1 MQRASLHIKS
11 NKTAAI
17 KLLIAAAFALS
28 CVLVACAPAQP
39 GPDKQFAG
47 YLEGAA
53 TGAGTGAVTGL
64 QVGAGTGP
72 GALLG
77 AGLGAVAGGI
87 RGAVHDVSEDST
99 HETAVATIE
108 ARKIA
113 WAQEVLQDQYK
124 KRLDLHPSR
133 EIYPADIFF
142 NGAGSRLTAGGQA
155 IVDELCKLNSKRLP
169 WTRLVI
175 ASYIKGDS
183 SVEGP
188 SFELAKR
195 RSMAIFNGFVR
206 SGMDP
211 RRLESRA
218 VVMDTPILLD
228 PYDDPLRYSQA
239 VELIALEK

>member
-1 MQRASLHIKS
+1 M
-11 NKTAAI
+11 N
-17 KLLIAAAFALS
+17 KLLITALPF
-28 CVLVACAPAQP
+28 LLAACAPAQA

-53 TGAGTGAVTGL
+53 TGAGAGAVTGL

-77 AGLGAVAGGI
+77 AGIGAVAGGI
-87 RGAVHDVSEDST
+87 RGAIHDANEDAAYATS
-99 HETAVATIE
+99 VATQQ
-108 ARKIA
+108 ARNTA
-113 WAQEVLQDQYK
+113 WAQEVLQDQF
-124 KRLDLHPSR
+124 KRRLELHPSR

-142 NGAGSRLTAGGQA
+142 SGASYNLNPGGQA
-155 IVDELCKLNSKRLP
+155 IIDELAKLNIKRLP

-175 ASYIKGDS
+175 ASYIKGDIS
-183 SVEGP
+183 IEGP

-195 RSMAIFNGFVR
+195 RSLAIFNGFVR

-218 VVMDTPILLD
+218 VVVDSPILLD